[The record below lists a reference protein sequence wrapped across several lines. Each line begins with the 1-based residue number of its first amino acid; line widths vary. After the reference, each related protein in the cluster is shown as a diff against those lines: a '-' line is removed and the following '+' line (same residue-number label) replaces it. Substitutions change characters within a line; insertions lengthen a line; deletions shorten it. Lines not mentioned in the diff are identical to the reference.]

1 MVCSYTNQG
10 RGTRGLTLTWVSN
23 IVHYTVR
30 MLITTASRARLLKVT
45 MEIHVNE
52 RSDSDDTPPPHFLC
66 PLKTQK
72 ILSKW
77 EKYSIE
83 MYTIHNLEKAK
94 PNIMNYER
102 SIQK

>member
-45 MEIHVNE
+45 MEIRVND
-52 RSDSDDTPPPHFLC
+52 RSDSDPPPSPRSLPF
-66 PLKTQK
+66 PKTKFHWDVQQ
-72 ILSKW
+72 
-77 EKYSIE
+77 
-83 MYTIHNLEKAK
+83 T
-94 PNIMNYER
+94 
-102 SIQK
+102 

>member
-45 MEIHVNE
+45 MEIHVK
-52 RSDSDDTPPPHFLC
+52 DQIPTTPPLPTFFAL
-66 PLKTQK
+66 
-72 ILSKW
+72 
-77 EKYSIE
+77 
-83 MYTIHNLEKAK
+83 
-94 PNIMNYER
+94 
-102 SIQK
+102 